1 MRPPAAS
8 TSSWSGKCF
17 EVATLHGVTNL
28 SRLAR
33 IGGVQPIGSL
43 QTSVTIEGHTWEL
56 WVGMNGSMKVFSFV
70 APTPVNN
77 FNADIKQF
85 WNYLAKA
92 QNFPADSQYLL
103 SMYIQP
109 NDLSSY

>member
-1 MRPPAAS
+1 MRPQAAS

-17 EVATLHGVTNL
+17 NTTTLHRVTDL

-33 IGGVQPIGSL
+33 IGGVQPIGSM
-43 QTSVTIEGHTWEL
+43 QTSVTVEGHTWEL
-56 WVGMNGSMKVFSFV
+56 WIGMNGDMKVFSFV

-85 WNYLAKA
+85 YDYLTKSE
-92 QNFPADSQYLL
+92 NFPADNQYLL
-103 SMYIQP
+103 SMYI
-109 NDLSSY
+109 